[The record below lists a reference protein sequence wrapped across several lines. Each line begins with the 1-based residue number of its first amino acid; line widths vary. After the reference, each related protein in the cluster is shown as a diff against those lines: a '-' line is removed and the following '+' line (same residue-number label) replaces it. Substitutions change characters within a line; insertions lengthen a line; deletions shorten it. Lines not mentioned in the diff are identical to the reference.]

1 MLSNATIDN
10 GVATA
15 GTYNNFK
22 GVVRNDNTQ
31 GDDKLNSIGWNTK
44 FKAGDWKLAADL
56 AQSKVT
62 RESTRYETT
71 AGLPGD
77 AKNNGTATDT
87 ADRVE
92 IGPDG
97 VTADV
102 GDADTRVRADTN
114 AGTLTVED

>member
-1 MLSNATIDN
+1 MKKFVVPALAALALAACADSTPDN
-10 GVATA
+10 TDAMATA
-15 GTYNNFK
+15 E
-22 GVVRNDNTQ
+22 
-31 GDDKLNSIGWNTK
+31 GD
-44 FKAGDWKLAADL
+44 AAMM
-56 AQSKVT
+56 APAPAAT
-62 RESTRYETT
+62 ETT
-71 AGLPGD
+71 VVTPVD
-77 AKNNGTATDT
+77 GTATDT

>member
-1 MLSNATIDN
+1 MKKFVVPALAALALAACADSTPDN
-10 GVATA
+10 TDAMATA
-15 GTYNNFK
+15 E
-22 GVVRNDNTQ
+22 
-31 GDDKLNSIGWNTK
+31 GD
-44 FKAGDWKLAADL
+44 AAMM
-56 AQSKVT
+56 APAPAAT
-62 RESTRYETT
+62 ETT
-71 AGLPGD
+71 VVTPVD
-77 AKNNGTATDT
+77 GTTTTNTDT

>member
-1 MLSNATIDN
+1 MKKFVVPALAAFALAACADSTPDN
-10 GVATA
+10 TDAMATA
-15 GTYNNFK
+15 E
-22 GVVRNDNTQ
+22 
-31 GDDKLNSIGWNTK
+31 GD
-44 FKAGDWKLAADL
+44 AAMM
-56 AQSKVT
+56 APAPAAT
-62 RESTRYETT
+62 ETT
-71 AGLPGD
+71 VVTPVD
-77 AKNNGTATDT
+77 GTTTTATTTDT

>member
-1 MLSNATIDN
+1 MKKFVVPALASLALAACADSTPDN
-10 GVATA
+10 TDAMATA
-15 GTYNNFK
+15 E
-22 GVVRNDNTQ
+22 
-31 GDDKLNSIGWNTK
+31 GD
-44 FKAGDWKLAADL
+44 AAMM
-56 AQSKVT
+56 APAPAAT
-62 RESTRYETT
+62 ETT
-71 AGLPGD
+71 VVTPVD
-77 AKNNGTATDT
+77 GTTTDT

>member
-1 MLSNATIDN
+1 MTL
-10 GVATA
+10 
-15 GTYNNFK
+15 
-22 GVVRNDNTQ
+22 
-31 GDDKLNSIGWNTK
+31 
-44 FKAGDWKLAADL
+44 
-56 AQSKVT
+56 
-62 RESTRYETT
+62 TT
-71 AGLPGD
+71 
-77 AKNNGTATDT
+77 TTDT

>member
-1 MLSNATIDN
+1 MKKFVVPALAALALAACADSTPDN
-10 GVATA
+10 TDAMATA
-15 GTYNNFK
+15 
-22 GVVRNDNTQ
+22 
-31 GDDKLNSIGWNTK
+31 
-44 FKAGDWKLAADL
+44 
-56 AQSKVT
+56 
-62 RESTRYETT
+62 E
-71 AGLPGD
+71 GD
-77 AKNNGTATDT
+77 AAMMAPAPAATQTTVVTPVDGTTTTTDT